1 MKHAKKVDK
10 NGWDEYYMTM
20 SSEVLN
26 IIWEL
31 AAVIFAAGA
40 VWAELKA
47 VRKDIAR
54 LEEKVERHNSFD
66 RRIVRLESYVDM
78 KTAEEKGL

>member
-1 MKHAKKVDK
+1 MAMD
-10 NGWDEYYMTM
+10 
-20 SSEVLN
+20 SEILN

-40 VWAELKA
+40 VWAELKG

-54 LEEKVERHNSFD
+54 LEEKVEKHNSFD

-78 KTAEEKGL
+78 KIKEEVKGA

>member
-1 MKHAKKVDK
+1 M
-10 NGWDEYYMTM
+10 GI

-26 IIWEL
+26 LIWEL

-40 VWAELKA
+40 VWSELKA
-47 VRKDIAR
+47 IRKDIAR
-54 LEEKVERHNSFD
+54 LEEKVEKHNSFD

-78 KTAEEKGL
+78 KTAEEKVL